1 MGLEEIL
8 AVLHSWLGR
17 EIEVGTHGSNGAQ
30 PVAAVEVRGYLRRG
44 DELGGESASPGAFLF
59 VLDDG
64 DGKEV
69 GSFRLYERALQGG
82 GWFDEDEEVL
92 EIRGGVIQILLSRV
106 LD

>member
-8 AVLHSWLGR
+8 AVLHGWLGR
-17 EIEVGTHGSNGAQ
+17 EIEVTTRGSHGAP

-44 DELGGESASPGAFLF
+44 DELEGEDASPATFFF

-64 DGKEV
+64 NGEQI
-69 GSFRLYERALQGG
+69 GSFRLYEEALRGG
-82 GWFDEDEEVL
+82 GWFDEDKEVL
-92 EIRGGVIQILLSRV
+92 EIRSGVIQILLSRV